1 MKSLF
6 TYLSLLTILF
16 VGCTN
21 QHPDYE
27 RNLETAKM
35 LFKLHE
41 EENLEAQLDLV
52 SKDIESIPPV
62 YGSSPAKYEGYK
74 AMLKGYHDGF
84 NEIKYTPNVWLPGTD
99 SLGNL
104 DGSVRTYGN
113 WKAVNSGTGKTIDL
127 NGYWYFNFDASGK
140 IIVQGDFFDFGGMY
154 DAVYPKN
161 LVFANISIKK
171 GKKDEMITL
180 LKSEGGL
187 PATRAYEGCRSAE
200 MVYNA
205 ESNSVWVVSG
215 WVSNDDYLK
224 YLDWRQN
231 SDQYKIIEKMTP
243 LMNGGQSGLIIGHTN
258 SDYTSF

>member
-127 NGYWYFNFDASGK
+127 NGYWYFNFDASG
-140 IIVQGDFFDFGGMY
+140 
-154 DAVYPKN
+154 
-161 LVFANISIKK
+161 
-171 GKKDEMITL
+171 
-180 LKSEGGL
+180 
-187 PATRAYEGCRSAE
+187 
-200 MVYNA
+200 
-205 ESNSVWVVSG
+205 
-215 WVSNDDYLK
+215 
-224 YLDWRQN
+224 
-231 SDQYKIIEKMTP
+231 
-243 LMNGGQSGLIIGHTN
+243 
-258 SDYTSF
+258 